1 MIGPAHCD
9 EDVEVVR
16 ELFREYADG
25 LGIDLSFQGF
35 EEEVRSLPGGYAP
48 PQGALLLAKGEAGAP
63 KALGCVAVRRLDAE
77 TAEMKRLYLRP
88 DARGRGLGRL
98 LAEAALAEAR
108 RLGYRRLRLDTL
120 PGMEAAQ
127 GIYRELGFR
136 EIAAY
141 RANPVPGARF
151 LEIDL

>member
-1 MIGPAHCD
+1 
-9 EDVEVVR
+9 
-16 ELFREYADG
+16 
-25 LGIDLSFQGF
+25 
-35 EEEVRSLPGGYAP
+35 
-48 PQGALLLAKGEAGAP
+48 
-63 KALGCVAVRRLDAE
+63 
-77 TAEMKRLYLRP
+77 MKRLYLRP
-88 DARGRGLGRL
+88 AARGHGLGRS

>member
-1 MIGPAHCD
+1 
-9 EDVEVVR
+9 
-16 ELFREYADG
+16 LG

-35 EEEVRSLPGGYAP
+35 EEEVRDLPGGYAP
-48 PQGALLLAKGEAGAP
+48 PGGALLLAKEEAPGKTP
-63 KALGCVAVRRLDAE
+63 QALGCVAVRRIDAE
-77 TAEMKRLYLRP
+77 TAEMKRLYLRSA
-88 DARGRGLGRL
+88 ARGRGLGRA

-108 RLGYRRLRLDTL
+108 RLGYRRVRLDTL
-120 PGMEAAQ
+120 PGMDAAQ

-151 LEIDL
+151 LEIEL